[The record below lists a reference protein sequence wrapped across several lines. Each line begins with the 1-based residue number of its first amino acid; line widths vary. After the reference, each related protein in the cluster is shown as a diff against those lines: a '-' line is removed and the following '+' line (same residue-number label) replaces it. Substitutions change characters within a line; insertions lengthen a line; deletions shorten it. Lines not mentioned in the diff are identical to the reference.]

1 MLSRAKI
8 RDYLETRKS
17 NSQEQM
23 LADLFSL
30 DARLSSWAKS
40 LPPSL
45 AYSKSNLHEQLV
57 IMRQPSYTLVHVLY
71 HQCRLVLHASL
82 VPQFSGTASQDST
95 PHEAVN
101 MSAQVALKSAQA
113 VSDLAA
119 DVLALDWDPASLA
132 PFLGY
137 TMYTAAT
144 VHLPFVASRDQRLRE
159 KAQKHLTASL
169 RLLKSMKPFWRNL
182 EKLVSQEYLQ
192 LWTIRR
198 MLTGCAVGKNKSSL
212 RSSDEQDSIGCIC

>member
-17 NSQEQM
+17 SSQEQM

-30 DARLSSWAKS
+30 DAKLSTWAKCLPSS
-40 LPPSL
+40 LT
-45 AYSKSNLHEQLV
+45 YSKSNLHEQLI

-95 PHEAVN
+95 PPEAVN

-144 VHLPFVASRDQRLRE
+144 VRLPFVASGNHRLRE
-159 KAQKHLTASL
+159 KARRHLIASL
-169 RLLKSMKPFWRNL
+169 KLLKSMKPFWKGL
-182 EKLVSQEYLQ
+182 DKLASQARIFGLGV
-192 LWTIRR
+192 LL
-198 MLTGCAVGKNKSSL
+198 LTAIAVG
-212 RSSDEQDSIGCIC
+212 

>member
-1 MLSRAKI
+1 
-8 RDYLETRKS
+8 
-17 NSQEQM
+17 M

-30 DARLSSWAKS
+30 DAKLSTWAKS
-40 LPPSL
+40 LPSSL
-45 AYSKSNLHEQLV
+45 TYSKSNLHEQLAV
-57 IMRQPSYTLVHVLY
+57 MRQPVYTLVHVLY

-82 VPQFSGTASQDST
+82 VPQFNGTALQDST
-95 PHEAVN
+95 PAEAVQ
-101 MSAQVALKSAQA
+101 MSAQVTLKSAHA

-159 KAQKHLTASL
+159 KARKHLTASL

-198 MLTGCAVGKNKSSL
+198 ILTGCAVGENTSSL
-212 RSSDEQDSIGCIC
+212 RSPNEQASSGRIS